1 MPDIAT
7 ISAALTS
14 LKAATDIAKFLRES
28 DLSLEK
34 AELKLKL
41 ADLVEALADT
51 KMKVAEIQ
59 EELIAKGKKIAE
71 LEEAFEI
78 KDNLIRHLDAYYV
91 ADIDGKPVGLPQCL
105 RCWQDS
111 HKKRGLVYHHSN
123 TTIKI
128 CTSCGQQYDAWSV
141 PDIKPS
147 NQ

>member
-41 ADLVEALADT
+41 AELVSALADT
-51 KMKVAEIQ
+51 KMQFAEIQ
-59 EELIAKGKKIAE
+59 EELIGKDKKIAE
-71 LEEAFEI
+71 LEEAFEN

-91 ADIDGKPVGLPQCL
+91 ADSEGNPVGVPYCL
-105 RCWQDS
+105 RCWQDY
-111 HKKRGLVYHHSN
+111 HKKKQLVESV
-123 TTIKI
+123 KQGADRE
-128 CTSCGQQYDAWSV
+128 CTSCGHQYRYGRTYNIE
-141 PDIKPS
+141 PNIK
-147 NQ
+147 